1 MEKIAIISD
10 IHGNLEAL
18 KTVLSDI
25 KKRNISKIYCL
36 GDIIAKG
43 VHAHECIQL
52 IKDNCEVVIQ
62 GNTDEYFSGDFT
74 EEELLLKPDASAS
87 RVKWN
92 QSLLTD
98 EDKTYLQSLPYCYE
112 FFLSGRL
119 VRLLHATPNKIDD
132 FLGHIDKLEHYFELL
147 KPSDKTISNEIA
159 DIVICGHSHMQELEK
174 MYNRTIIKTGSVG
187 NPIDVFRNDDKDA
200 GYRNT
205 TVCNYVVITG
215 SFGKEFNDISYEY
228 VSIPYDI
235 EKELSSDN
243 IFEREDYESEIRYGK
258 YRDMK
263 KVYKSFQNR
272 GIDIDKI

>member
-25 KKRNISKIYCL
+25 KKRNINKIYCL

-43 VHAHECIQL
+43 VHAHECIEL
-52 IKDNCEVVIQ
+52 IKENCEVVIQ
-62 GNTDEYFSGDFT
+62 GNTDELFSRMFT
-74 EEELLLKPDASAS
+74 EEELLEKNEDLVN
-87 RVKWN
+87 RIKWN

-98 EDKTYLQSLPYCYE
+98 KDKTYLQSLPYCYE

-147 KPSDKTISNEIA
+147 KPSDKTISDNIA

-187 NPIDVFRNDDKDA
+187 NPIDMFRNDDKDA
-200 GYRNT
+200 DYKNT
-205 TVCNYVVITG
+205 TVCNYVIISGTLG
-215 SFGKEFNDISYEY
+215 RKFDDISYEF
-228 VSIPYDI
+228 VNVPYDV

-243 IFEREDYESEIRYGK
+243 IFEKEDYESEIRYGK
-258 YRDMK
+258 YREMDK
-263 KVYKSFQNR
+263 IYKSFPNR